1 MAYEKTNEM
10 TAVELVNAKKEP
22 IEFIHNT
29 KDGKDNLFFK
39 CGSIVGGISD
49 KVKAAYKA
57 NTLKIEDMAYAEVSK
72 DGGKAVPVLMMISR
86 ANVVATFGLPK
97 E

>member
-1 MAYEKTNEM
+1 MEITSTNRM
-10 TAVELVNAKKEP
+10 SAIDLVKKHDQE

-39 CGSIVGGISD
+39 CGSIVGGLSE

-57 NTLKIEDMAYAEVSK
+57 KTLKIQDMEYAEVSR
-72 DGGKAVPVLMMISR
+72 DGARAVPVLMMVSR

>member
-1 MAYEKTNEM
+1 MAYVKTNEM

-29 KDGKDNLFFK
+29 KNGKDNLFFK
-39 CGSIVGGISD
+39 CGSIVGGLSD
-49 KVKAAYKA
+49 KVKNAYKA
-57 NTLKIEDMAYAEVSK
+57 KTLKIEDMAYAEVSR
-72 DGGKAVPVLMMISR
+72 DGGPAVPVLMMISR